1 MAFEVKQINP
11 IDFLPSV
18 AVGVALPFSAR
29 SVFRSTYTTQDA
41 LRANLVNYLLTD
53 TGERFMNPNLGAGLR
68 SLLFDQMTDDNTD
81 AVESAIRRGITN
93 WFNNISLT
101 DLEITQS
108 PDTNTVT
115 ILMKYRINNTNV
127 QDQLAINFQQ

>member
-1 MAFEVKQINP
+1 MAFDVKQINP

-18 AVGVALPFSAR
+18 AVGVALPFSAKN
-29 SVFRSTYTTQDA
+29 VFTPTYTTQDA
-41 LRANLVNYLLTD
+41 LKANLVNFLLTD

-68 SLLFDQMTDDNTD
+68 PLLFNQMTDDNTD
-81 AVESAIRRGITN
+81 AVESAIRRGISN

-101 DLEITQS
+101 DLKINQS

-115 ILMKYRINNTNV
+115 ILLKYSINNTNV